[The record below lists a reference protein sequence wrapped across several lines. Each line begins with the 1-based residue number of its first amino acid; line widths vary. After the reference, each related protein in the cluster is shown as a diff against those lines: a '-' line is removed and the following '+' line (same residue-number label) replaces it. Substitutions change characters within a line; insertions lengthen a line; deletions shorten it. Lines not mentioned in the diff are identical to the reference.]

1 VLGRAVCAAFP
12 VRDVWEERFVAMT
25 EQEKRIDGE
34 LRWFNSDKDVGVIV
48 TATGERLQV
57 AGAAFR
63 DGTRPA
69 GRCAGQAVTFVNAS
83 GDGEASDVT
92 FVTETA
98 PRRARS
104 RRSGHR

>member
-1 VLGRAVCAAFP
+1 MAA
-12 VRDVWEERFVAMT
+12 T
-25 EQEKRIDGE
+25 EQGKRIDGE

-48 TATGERLQV
+48 TASGERLHV
-57 AGAAFR
+57 AGEAFR
-63 DGTRPA
+63 DGARPA
-69 GRCAGQAVTFVNAS
+69 GRCAGQAVTFVTAAGN
-83 GDGEASDVT
+83 DEAADVT